1 MIIIGGQNE
10 EKNSQG
16 GLAFTFFNSS
26 LFGLGLCYDI

>member
-10 EKNSQG
+10 KKNSQG

-26 LFGLGLCYDI
+26 LFRLGLCYDI